1 MSSLII
7 AGVPVTVVP
16 LHQHH
21 PDSMAHPS
29 SPATVIPEKA
39 WQDSIVAFPETPP
52 ISPCQSGDNNA
63 NPDCLP
69 NLWNFNDPT
78 RKSSCACFK

>member
-1 MSSLII
+1 MYVTIV
-7 AGVPVTVVP
+7 GVPVTVVP

-52 ISPCQSGDNNA
+52 ISPCQSGDSNA
-63 NPDCLP
+63 IPDSLP
-69 NLWNFNDPT
+69 NLWNFNDPY
-78 RKSSCACFK
+78 RKTSCSCFK